1 MQFAPV
7 YAFAGAVA
15 GGFLS
20 VSIKARY
27 PMSVCSG
34 MVCAVCPG
42 LQSVTLAGRILK
54 LRDLKLR
61 EDGHLRVTNAFTTH
75 TFRQSKNLNTN
86 QRLSQPP
93 STVQVQ

>member
-1 MQFAPV
+1 MV
-7 YAFAGAVA
+7 

-27 PMSVCSG
+27 PISVCPG

-61 EDGHLRVTNAFTTH
+61 EDGHLCVTTQP
-75 TFRQSKNLNTN
+75 FRPFNRH
-86 QRLSQPP
+86 QRPK
-93 STVQVQ
+93 